1 MAIHRVGRPVASEEG
16 FTEVAREAGL
26 AQIEAAGAG
35 TTAVIGEG
43 MGDFVGEVLVKARV
57 TGVGQR
63 SEMVEAGVPA
73 LAVVGVIAGEEVE
86 GRGDGDV
93 ADIAGHH
100 GVVLELGT
108 VRADTHDAAAIE
120 RHALLVAE
128 ADGTIIIAN
137 DTGTKV
143 ADGDVEPAVD
153 THAGSISGMVGTARV
168 LDAATES
175 VNEQLALRIIVG
187 LTVAVLILELGEEG
201 WVDEIEDPADEV
213 AAARALD
220 LGVFDHLVG
229 HTGTLGVAGDQD
241 TTHARGMAEGAVLVR
256 GHVDVAVGGGRHG
269 RRIDFGVLGVAE
281 ELADNETFR
290 HGLSGGGEEE
300 EHKG

>member
-43 MGDFVGEVLVKARV
+43 MGDFVGEVLVQARV

-63 SEMVEAGVPA
+63 GEMVEAGIPA

-93 ADIAGHH
+93 ADVAGHH
-100 GVVLELGT
+100 GVVLELGA

-128 ADGTIIIAN
+128 ADRAVVVAN
-137 DTGTKV
+137 DAGTKV

-153 THAGSISGMVGTARV
+153 AHASAVGGMVGAARV

-175 VNEQLALRIIVG
+175 VDEERTLGIIVG
-187 LTVAVLILELGEEG
+187 LAVAVLVLELGEEG
-201 WVDEIEDPADEV
+201 RVDEIEDAADEV
-213 AAARALD
+213 ATARALH
-220 LGVFDHLVG
+220 LGVFNHLVG

-241 TTHARGMAEGAVLVR
+241 ATHARGMAEGAVLVR

-269 RRIDFGVLGVAE
+269 SRIDFGVLGVAE

-290 HGLSGGGEEE
+290 HGLSGGSEEE